1 MKNILEKIVNDKKQ
15 SLELIKK
22 DKSLDALEKNI
33 KNQNFFNFKEAI
45 QKNNG
50 ISIISE
56 IKKASP
62 SAGVLIDNFNHL
74 EIAKMYVENGAT
86 CLSVLTEEKHFLGK
100 LEYIQDI
107 KKNLKYLFLQKTFSL
122 ILIK

>member
-1 MKNILEKIVNDKKQ
+1 MKNILEKIINDKKQ

-62 SAGVLIDNFNHL
+62 SAGVLINNFNHL
-74 EIAKMYVENGAT
+74 EIAKMYV
-86 CLSVLTEEKHFLGK
+86 CLLYTSTSPRDVEE
-100 LEYIQDI
+100 
-107 KKNLKYLFLQKTFSL
+107 TRMPSSA
-122 ILIK
+122 

>member
-22 DKSLDALEKNI
+22 DKSLNTLEKKI
-33 KNQNFFNFKEAI
+33 KDQNFFNFKEAI
-45 QKNNG
+45 QKNKG

-62 SAGVLIDNFNHL
+62 SAGTLIKNFNHL
-74 EIAKMYVENGAT
+74 DIAKMYVENGAT
-86 CLSVLTEEKHFLGK
+86 CLSVLTEEKYFLGK

-107 KKNLKYLFLQKTFSL
+107 KKK
-122 ILIK
+122 I